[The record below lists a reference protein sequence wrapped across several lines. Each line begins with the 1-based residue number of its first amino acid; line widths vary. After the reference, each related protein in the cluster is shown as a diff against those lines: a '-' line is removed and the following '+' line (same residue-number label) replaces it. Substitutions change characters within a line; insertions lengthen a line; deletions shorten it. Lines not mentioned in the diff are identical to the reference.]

1 MPTGFRVFLAITALL
16 MISCMAG
23 VVTAASIGNEW
34 KERIPFEGSSYNG
47 LVFSADGSKIFAGG
61 SQMYLRSW
69 DGKEHWG
76 GRPGFVTAM
85 SSDGNYVVY
94 GQGNSLV
101 VLFRDGGENWTR
113 NMDGDVRAVAVSGD
127 GKYVVAADNKG
138 NINTWTIDGE
148 FYARNTTDLIKQIAI
163 SPSDTLV
170 VATTETGLKFFTP
183 ALSPVWSDTKNGS
196 IDTDI
201 FFSGDGSTIITSGG
215 KRVSSHT
222 NTGRLNWMNDVSKSA
237 ILGTACSYDCSVIV
251 ISSQDGNIQ
260 ALDRYGT
267 VHWTY
272 PVGPWINSVAVS
284 RDARAIVGAGID
296 RNLYV
301 LSNAGKLLAK
311 KQMDT
316 IIHPRSIA
324 MSRDGQRIV
333 VADENN
339 LNGLILSLDSDKPE
353 LVTLI
358 PRTTA
363 QYTGTPT
370 PAPTAETTVPAT
382 PVISMPVT
390 AVPVTTTPKSP
401 LDPVTALVALGA
413 GLSLVQG
420 VRKH

>member
-1 MPTGFRVFLAITALL
+1 MPTGFRVFPAITALL
-16 MISCMAG
+16 MISCIAG
-23 VVTAASIGNEW
+23 VVTAAGIGTEW

-69 DGKEHWG
+69 DGEEHWG

-85 SSDGNYVVY
+85 SADGNYVVY

-101 VLFRDGGENWTR
+101 VLYRNGVENWTR
-113 NMDGDVRAVAVSGD
+113 NMDGDIRAVAVSGD
-127 GKYVVAADNKG
+127 GTYVVSADNRG
-138 NINTWTIDGE
+138 NINTWSINGDLYG
-148 FYARNTTDLIKQIAI
+148 RNQTDLVKQIAV

-222 NTGRLNWMNDVSKSA
+222 NTGKINWMNDVSKSA
-237 ILGTACSYDCSVIV
+237 ILGTACSNDCSVIV
-251 ISSQDGNIQ
+251 ISSQEGDIQ
-260 ALDRYGT
+260 AIDRYGT
-267 VHWTY
+267 IHWTY
-272 PVGPWINSVAVS
+272 PVGQWINSVAVS
-284 RDARAIVGAGID
+284 KDSRVIVAGGID

-301 LSNAGKLLAK
+301 LSNGGKLLTK
-311 KQMDT
+311 TQMDT
-316 IIHPRSIA
+316 IIPPRSIA
-324 MSRDGQRIV
+324 VSGDGQRIV

-339 LNGLILSLDSDKPE
+339 LNGLTLSLESDNTE

-363 QYTGTPT
+363 KYTGTPT
-370 PAPTAETTVPAT
+370 PVPTAETTVIAM
-382 PVISMPVT
+382 PVTSMPVT

-401 LDPVTALVALGA
+401 LDPATTLVALAA

-420 VRKH
+420 ARKH